1 MKCNTWGSGKACYSK
16 RLCHKVIKG
25 SNLCLYYTNP
35 PHLMTFPKEL
45 KKHFVIQSLLKYFL
59 VSHPTVHDMI
69 IGKRKFYSEWT
80 GHVHTL
86 QNSNTIVNS
95 RFDSFTLIFGISYTS
110 GGSVLFHIFLNFWPA
125 RCLKVSFGI
134 P

>member
-1 MKCNTWGSGKACYSK
+1 
-16 RLCHKVIKG
+16 
-25 SNLCLYYTNP
+25 
-35 PHLMTFPKEL
+35 MTFPKEL

-95 RFDSFTLIFGISYTS
+95 RFDPFTNLKRANAPGNVLLSKGEAHLKKASVVNISQVVTVDKADLIEKIGTLSLPRVNQIIEGIQLLIKPRELSE
-110 GGSVLFHIFLNFWPA
+110 
-125 RCLKVSFGI
+125 
-134 P
+134 